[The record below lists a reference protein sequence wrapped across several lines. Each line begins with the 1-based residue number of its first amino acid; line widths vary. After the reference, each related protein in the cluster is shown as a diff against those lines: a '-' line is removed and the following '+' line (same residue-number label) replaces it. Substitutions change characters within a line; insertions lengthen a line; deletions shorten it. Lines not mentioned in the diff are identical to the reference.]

1 MSSMILGDV
10 NLNVSVIQCLAS
22 FDKRTIGLNNVPA
35 CVLTH
40 LSSFFFPPDDLI
52 KCQTLEVKDMIRR

>member
-1 MSSMILGDV
+1 MSSMILRDV

-40 LSSFFFPPDDLI
+40 NWRFFSPDDLI